1 MRDVEAPEL
10 RGNAAHP
17 LERYLQID
25 VTSILS
31 WLRRGAVW
39 IVFCALLGAAL
50 GVAFTIMAKPRYT
63 VTTDVLIDPAGLQIV
78 PDDLF
83 RRDDAQRDSLLLNL
97 ESKRQTLLSRS
108 VMLKVVQDLNLE
120 RDPEFV
126 PPPSWTSMLHPRAWL
141 GGSGGPRI
149 SPEIVALD
157 NLMRRVSA
165 RRDELSL
172 VIAMAVWTNNAEKS
186 ILISNAILEAFREEL
201 VTGDSDGARRTAG
214 ALTNRLA
221 ELKAEVTAAEQA
233 VEVFRRENGLQ
244 SAQGELVRS
253 RSMSQINQQLV
264 EARQRLIAAQS
275 RYDDLAASDS
285 PDAASMQ
292 SPTISSL
299 RTQYATLRSRL
310 DADAQ
315 IYGPR
320 HPRIVQGQIELRT
333 LQAEIERERAR
344 LLRTVQNDLDQA
356 KAVVAA
362 LEADAANVSS
372 EVFTDNDAQVR
383 LRDLTRDAAA
393 KTAIYE
399 AFLVRARQITE
410 REALDTTNIRVIS
423 PPILPRARSWPPS
436 ASRMA
441 AFGGIAGLVLGV
453 LSVLASGVWREVNGA
468 APRSPAPRPASPE
481 PRPATPEPG
490 PRARAEDVEV
500 EAEAPAPSP
509 PKPSATDASAALA
522 RRRAGSLLNLRSNSL
537 LMQAGEHRS

>member
-1 MRDVEAPEL
+1 MSDVEAPAM
-10 RGNAAHP
+10 RGDAAHP

-31 WLRRGAVW
+31 WLRKGAAW
-39 IVFCALLGAAL
+39 IVLCALLGAAL
-50 GVAFTIMAKPRYT
+50 GVAFTVMAKPRYT
-63 VTTDVLIDPAGLQIV
+63 VTTDILIDPAGLQIV

-83 RRDDAQRDSLLLNL
+83 RQNDQQRDSVLLNL

-108 VMLKVVQDLNLE
+108 VLLKVVQELNLE

-126 PPPSWTSMLHPRAWL
+126 PPPSWTSMLSPRAWL
-141 GGSGGPRI
+141 GSTGGGSRI

-157 NLMRRVSA
+157 NLMSRVSA

-172 VIAMAVWTNNAEKS
+172 VITMAVWTNNAEKS
-186 ILISNAILEAFREEL
+186 ILISEAILKAFRDEL
-201 VTGDSDGARRTAG
+201 VTGDSEGARRTAD
-214 ALTNRLA
+214 AMTDRLA
-221 ELKAEVTAAEQA
+221 ELKSEVNAAEQA

-275 RYDDLAASDS
+275 RYDDLTASSS
-285 PDAASMQ
+285 PDSAAMQ

-310 DADAQ
+310 DADSQ
-315 IYGPR
+315 VYGPR

-333 LQAEIERERAR
+333 LQAEIEQERAR
-344 LLRTVQNDLDQA
+344 LIRTVQNDLDQA
-356 KAVVAA
+356 KSVVAA

-410 REALDTTNIRVIS
+410 RQTLDTTNIRVIS
-423 PPILPRARSWPPS
+423 PPILPSARSWPPS
-436 ASRMA
+436 TARMA

-453 LSVLASGVWREVNGA
+453 LGVLAAGVWREIAGT
-468 APRSPAPRPASPE
+468 S
-481 PRPATPEPG
+481 PRPATPEPVLRRREEELAAAV
-490 PRARAEDVEV
+490 P
-500 EAEAPAPSP
+500 APAPSG
-509 PKPSATDASAALA
+509 AAAAGDDASATLA

-537 LMQAGEHRS
+537 LMQAGEHRR

>member
-1 MRDVEAPEL
+1 MRDVEAPGM
-10 RGNAAHP
+10 RGDAAHP

-31 WLRRGAVW
+31 WLRKGAAW
-39 IVFCALLGAAL
+39 IVLCALLGAAL

-63 VTTDVLIDPAGLQIV
+63 VTTDILIDPAGLQIV

-83 RRDDAQRDSLLLNL
+83 RQNDQQRDSVLLNL

-108 VMLKVVQDLNLE
+108 VLLKVVQDLNLE

-126 PPPSWTSMLHPRAWL
+126 PPPSWTSMLSPRAWL
-141 GGSGGPRI
+141 GGSGGTQV
-149 SPEIVALD
+149 SPELIALD
-157 NLMRRVSA
+157 NLIWRVSA

-172 VIAMAVWTNNAEKS
+172 VITMAVWTNNAEKS
-186 ILISNAILEAFREEL
+186 ILISEAILTAFRDGL
-201 VTGDSDGARRTAG
+201 VTGDSDGARRAADAMTD
-214 ALTNRLA
+214 RLA
-221 ELKAEVTAAEQA
+221 ELKAEVTAAERA

-275 RYDDLAASDS
+275 RYDDLTASDS
-285 PDAASMQ
+285 PDAAAMQ
-292 SPTISSL
+292 STTISSL

-310 DADAQ
+310 DADQ
-315 IYGPR
+315 QVYGPR

-333 LQAEIERERAR
+333 LQAEIEQERAR
-344 LLRTVQNDLDQA
+344 LIRAVQNELDQA
-356 KAVVAA
+356 RSVVAA
-362 LEADAANVSS
+362 LETDAANVSS

-393 KTAIYE
+393 RTAIYE

-410 REALDTTNIRVIS
+410 RQTLDTTNIRVIS
-423 PPILPRARSWPPS
+423 PPMLPRSRSWPPS
-436 ASRMA
+436 TTRMA
-441 AFGGIAGLVLGV
+441 AFGGIGGLVLGV
-453 LSVLASGVWREVNGA
+453 LSVLAAGVWREVNGA
-468 APRSPAPRPASPE
+468 APRGPAPRSAPPANPE
-481 PRPATPEPG
+481 PVMRK
-490 PRARAEDVEV
+490 REDE
-500 EAEAPAPSP
+500 PAPPAPDLS
-509 PKPSATDASAALA
+509 KPAGTDASATLA